1 MNDNEIK
8 ECARCGYISTIKRK
22 VLGMDLCLS
31 PDTFTVMLPPGAFKK
46 CNYHVNQMGFYIKEV

>member
-31 PDTFTVMLPPGAFKK
+31 PDTFTVMLPLGAFKK
-46 CNYHVNQMGFYIKEV
+46 CNYHVNKKEV